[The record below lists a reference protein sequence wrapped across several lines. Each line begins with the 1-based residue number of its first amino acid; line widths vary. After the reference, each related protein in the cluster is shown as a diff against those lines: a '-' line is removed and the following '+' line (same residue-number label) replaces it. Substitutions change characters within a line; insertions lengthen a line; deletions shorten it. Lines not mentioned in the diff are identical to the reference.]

1 MMRNE
6 QSTTGNISAL
16 VELFFDYNI
25 TELRSNQKNSTIIS
39 GSLEKQ
45 TVPQDWN
52 VPTYGHLFQSW
63 MEMVIYGGALVSRS
77 LLKINK
83 YMYGMYWLPLVH
95 ESSRLDSGVTL
106 QTGLPLSLWEYWNF
120 FSFFFFLHVLMSD
133 IVKIMKQVCVAYL
146 QHSTQCRLQCYSV
159 CLIEMHIWQ

>member
-1 MMRNE
+1 MMRSE

-83 YMYGMYWLPLVH
+83 YMYGIYWLPLVH

-106 QTGLPLSLWEYWNF
+106 QTGLPLSLWEYWNC
-120 FSFFFFLHVLMSD
+120 FSFFFFVACSNEWYCLKLWNRFVLR
-133 IVKIMKQVCVAYL
+133 IF
-146 QHSTQCRLQCYSV
+146 STVRSAGCNVTMFVS
-159 CLIEMHIWQ
+159 